1 MNHGTEEAHMAEPRQ
16 PRATEEDTHMADL
29 PPYPGIPRWVKVS
42 GIIVIVLVLLIV
54 IIMFTGVGGK
64 HGPGMHGPGRHMG
77 VDGEHGPRRAM
88 VSTALVATYRPV
100 PLVATQRPVVLAA
113 TYRPRQSPS
122 GHVSSRT
129 R

>member
-1 MNHGTEEAHMAEPRQ
+1 MAEPRQ

-29 PPYPGIPRWVKVS
+29 PPYPGIPRWVKVC
-42 GIIVIVLVLLIV
+42 GIIGIVLVLLIAIV
-54 IIMFTGVGGK
+54 MFTGVGGE
-64 HGPGMHGPGRHMG
+64 HGPWRHMG
-77 VDGEHGPRRAM
+77 HK

-100 PLVATQRPVVLAA
+100 TLVATQRPVVLAA

>member
-1 MNHGTEEAHMAEPRQ
+1 MNHGTEETHMAEPRQ
-16 PRATEEDTHMADL
+16 PRATEEDTRMADL

-42 GIIVIVLVLLIV
+42 GIIVIVLVVLIAIV
-54 IIMFTGVGGK
+54 MFTGVGGE
-64 HGPGMHGPGRHMG
+64 HGPWRHMG
-77 VDGEHGPRRAM
+77 HK
-88 VSTALVATYRPV
+88 VSTAPLVATYRPV
-100 PLVATQRPVVLAA
+100 TLVTTNRPVVPAA